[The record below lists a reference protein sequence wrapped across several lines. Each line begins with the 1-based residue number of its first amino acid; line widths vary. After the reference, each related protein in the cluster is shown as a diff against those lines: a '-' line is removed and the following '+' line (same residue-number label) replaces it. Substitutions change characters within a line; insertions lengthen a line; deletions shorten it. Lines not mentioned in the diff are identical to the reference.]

1 MFISP
6 HIRIRISYASPHLFS
21 ASPLCKKF
29 KPEGIWSL
37 TPIRNLTTEFGPAT
51 CPDNQCWSLVEAPI
65 LRYIRIYGFPCIL
78 SIHPDISNFN
88 DASNCRGPYRLMRS
102 RCLGCLESF
111 TRLYIVDKTN
121 NTLLVLDHYLIYIW
135 RHCYHMFNGLLFCSS
150 WPTVSYIAIDVAG
163 NTLSRRV

>member
-21 ASPLCKKF
+21 ASPLCKKI

-88 DASNCRGPYRLMRS
+88 RAHLQLSRPLQTNEVKMSWLSGIVYTPIHCRENQQYSVSARS
-102 RCLGCLESF
+102 LPTLH
-111 TRLYIVDKTN
+111 LK
-121 NTLLVLDHYLIYIW
+121 TLLSHVQWTVVLQFLSNSVL
-135 RHCYHMFNGLLFCSS
+135 HCH
-150 WPTVSYIAIDVAG
+150 
-163 NTLSRRV
+163 